1 MSDEHLHCADKDS
14 TNLLAVT
21 LQNLKLDDTSDA
33 RDLSYLSDASHEDLS
48 NIIESITDSYRP
60 VIWAAINRESWWA
73 VLHLLQTA
81 TAQHLL
87 TRLTSEQQFSL
98 AADMSES
105 DLIFFADILPSHIVD
120 AFLDRQEPELSE
132 QLQTAL
138 AYEEEQVGRY
148 VDNRVLIISSSSSIK
163 RVLEKLQQQQDVQ
176 AICLVAR
183 GGNFVG
189 MCDWHDLYNTDPVT
203 KAYKIA
209 KQMAPLDHEKKLLD
223 AAQGVNDLP
232 IGGWLP
238 VVKDNNVIGV
248 IAIENLFLRLKE
260 KSLEHFVSEAASE
273 EEDLFT
279 PIKQAA
285 QIRAFWLMAN
295 LLTAFL
301 ASAVIGMFEKTLQ
314 QVVSLAILMPVVAS
328 MGGIAGSQTL
338 AVALRGLA
346 LNHLHPSNIRM
357 LLGKEL
363 KVAAINGA
371 VLGSLIGVIVWQW
384 FDSAGL
390 GFIITVA
397 IFVNGLAAAAS
408 GTMIPF
414 VLKVVKVDPAVAG
427 AVILTT
433 VTDIVGFILF
443 LGLGSLLWTLG

>member
-1 MSDEHLHCADKDS
+1 MSGEPTHYADAGS
-14 TNLLAVT
+14 SNLLAVT
-21 LQNLKLDDTSDA
+21 LQQLKLEATDDA
-33 RDLSYLSDASHEDLS
+33 LDLSYLSGAPHEDLA
-48 NIIESITDSYRP
+48 NLIESVADSYRP
-60 VIWAAINRESWWA
+60 QIWAAIEQASWWA

-87 TRLTSEQQFSL
+87 THLTAEQQRRL
-98 AADMSES
+98 AHDMSES
-105 DLIFFADILPSHIVD
+105 DLIFFADILPSHVVD
-120 AFLDRQEPELSE
+120 EFLDRQEPELSE

-138 AYEEEQVGRY
+138 TYEEEQVGRY
-148 VDNRVLIISSSSSIK
+148 VDSRVLIIRSSSSLK
-163 RVLEKLQQQQDVQ
+163 RIQEKLQQQPEAQ
-176 AICLVAR
+176 AICLIAR
-183 GGNFVG
+183 DGNFVG
-189 MCDWHDLYNTDPVT
+189 MCDWHGLYNTDPVT

-209 KQMAPLDHEKKLLD
+209 EQMAPLDHEQKLLD
-223 AAQGVNDLP
+223 AAQGVSGLP
-232 IGGWLP
+232 VGGWLP
-238 VVKDNNVIGV
+238 VVKDNKVIGV

-260 KSLEHFVSEAASE
+260 KSLENFVSEAASE

-285 QIRAFWLMAN
+285 QIRAFWLLAN
-295 LLTAFL
+295 LLTAFM

-314 QVVSLAILMPVVAS
+314 QVVSLAILMPIVAS

-371 VLGSLIGVIVWQW
+371 VLGSLIGIIVWQW

-390 GFIITVA
+390 GCIITIA
-397 IFVNGLAAAAS
+397 IFINGLAAAAS
-408 GTMIPF
+408 GTLIPF
-414 VLKVVKVDPAVAG
+414 VLKIVKVDPAVAG

-443 LGLGSLLWTLG
+443 LGLGSLLWSLS